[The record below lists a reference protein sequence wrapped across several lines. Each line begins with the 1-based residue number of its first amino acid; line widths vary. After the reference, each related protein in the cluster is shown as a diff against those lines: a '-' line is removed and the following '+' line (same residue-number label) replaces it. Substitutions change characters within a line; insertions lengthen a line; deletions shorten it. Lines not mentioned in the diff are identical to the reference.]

1 MFIRK
6 TILPLVAALACAA
19 AVHGQSTTTIKLATQ
34 APLGSS
40 WHKALGD
47 MGAEWETKTAGR
59 VKLTVYPGGIQGSEE
74 ATIRMMRP
82 GVDQLQANLLMAPGL
97 SGIDD
102 AFSVFGLPFFF
113 ESDAEGQHVLQRLAP
128 MLEKRLD
135 AKGYKLLSWGS
146 GGWVQL
152 FSKKPIA
159 TLADVKAAKLF
170 TTLGDD
176 RAVQWYKSNGFNP
189 VALNASDIKPQL
201 TLTTGMI
208 DAAPMPAYPAL
219 LLRLFDN
226 AKYML
231 DVRVAPLF
239 GALVMT
245 NEAWN
250 KLSAADKQVVAASA
264 KTAEKRLLGEA
275 AKLDADSIA
284 TMKSRGLTVST
295 PDPKTLAAFR
305 AEAERLIP
313 TMRDVLVP
321 GDVYDI
327 ARRERDAFRKTQK

>member
-1 MFIRK
+1 
-6 TILPLVAALACAA
+6 
-19 AVHGQSTTTIKLATQ
+19 
-34 APLGSS
+34 
-40 WHKALGD
+40 
-47 MGAEWETKTAGR
+47 
-59 VKLTVYPGGIQGSEE
+59 
-74 ATIRMMRP
+74 
-82 GVDQLQANLLMAPGL
+82 
-97 SGIDD
+97 
-102 AFSVFGLPFFF
+102 
-113 ESDAEGQHVLQRLAP
+113 
-128 MLEKRLD
+128 
-135 AKGYKLLSWGS
+135 
-146 GGWVQL
+146 
-152 FSKKPIA
+152 
-159 TLADVKAAKLF
+159 
-170 TTLGDD
+170 
-176 RAVQWYKSNGFNP
+176 
-189 VALNASDIKPQL
+189 
-201 TLTTGMI
+201 
-208 DAAPMPAYPAL
+208 
-219 LLRLFDN
+219 LFDN

>member
-1 MFIRK
+1 
-6 TILPLVAALACAA
+6 
-19 AVHGQSTTTIKLATQ
+19 
-34 APLGSS
+34 
-40 WHKALGD
+40 
-47 MGAEWETKTAGR
+47 MGAEWDAKTAGR

-74 ATIRMMRP
+74 ATIKLMRP

-113 ESDAEGQHVLQRLAP
+113 ESDAEGQAVLQKLAP

-146 GGWVQL
+146 GGWIQL
-152 FSKKPIA
+152 FSKKPIM
-159 TLADVKAAKLF
+159 TLADVKSAKLF
-170 TTLGDD
+170 TTQGDD
-176 RAVQWYKSNGFNP
+176 RAVQWYKSNGFSP

-201 TLTTGMI
+201 TLSTGMI
-208 DAAPMPAYPAL
+208 DAAPMPPYPAL
-219 LLRLFDN
+219 LLRVFDN
-226 AKYML
+226 AKFML
-231 DVRVAPLF
+231 DVHVAPLF

-264 KTAEKRLLGEA
+264 KNAEKRLLGEA

-284 TMKSRGLTVST
+284 TMKTRGLTVNT

-321 GDVYDI
+321 GDAYDM
-327 ARRERDAFRKTQK
+327 ARRERDAYRKTQK